1 MGVIYQILEKKNS
14 HYYHKCRCWFQKMG
28 EGGVVIVTC
37 DEVNRRVAQI
47 EKVSYQIYYEY
58 SW

>member
-1 MGVIYQILEKKNS
+1 
-14 HYYHKCRCWFQKMG
+14 MG

-37 DEVNRRVAQI
+37 EEVNRRVAQI